1 MPDFPLRRRA
11 FLLGGS
17 AAVVL
22 NPLALRATSDATG
35 GGTRRNHALLVAVTQ
50 YPNLFRSEWLEG
62 PNNDALM
69 MHSYLTTE
77 APVPFASADIRV
89 LATGLEIAQA
99 EPELEA
105 IRTEMARLAD
115 LAAPGDFVL
124 LHFGGHGI
132 EQPARFPDQE
142 VDGRDQVFM
151 PKDVRRM
158 TRALGHWPNG
168 YVDKDIKED
177 ITAIR
182 RKGAFVWAVFDCCHS
197 GTITRALDAVPQGE
211 VSRKID
217 LRRYDIPPDL
227 WSPVRTRALSDQDLR
242 PRSIFGPAGD
252 VGLES
257 DLGPLVAFFAAQTT
271 EETPELPLPPF
282 AEDALQM
289 GLFSFTL
296 LTKLREN
303 PQMSYRRLGQAIHHG
318 YLGMNRARPSP
329 LFEGALDES
338 LFNSAG
344 SLPPVQQWRITG
356 QGGARG
362 IDAGQMHMLAPGTR
376 LAVLADPGQDLDQAL
391 GVVEIRSASALR
403 SQLGPLEGESDP
415 DLPAI
420 ALADIPANAY
430 ARLTQSVVEFEL
442 RVALPDAQAD
452 HAALAGAVAE
462 LVERIAGDDRMP
474 TRLRLVAGDKPA
486 DLRLVIRTEAEVAD
500 AMQAQG
506 QPADSPLA
514 APDTPR
520 LWLLDTSATLS
531 LHPAQR
537 PFSRPLD
544 GTDLAPVDIWLR
556 NALAAVY
563 RATNLARLAQFDDI
577 SASDVQVQLTRLPE
591 YQSPLER
598 GEEIVLHRNS
608 IVRPGNTAHVRVE
621 NTGDMPVDVNILYIA
636 SNYAIT
642 YMLDAPVRL
651 RAAEAGA
658 PNAVFSEEIVE
669 FDDTSF
675 GRERLMVIVTAAEPQ
690 ANPLDLSFLE
700 QVGVRA
706 LGQAPA
712 TGFGA
717 MIQTMADGSSTRGGS
732 SLAARR
738 AAQNSQ
744 RGAVYVFSVDNVPAS

>member
-1 MPDFPLRRRA
+1 MPRFPIRRRA
-11 FLLGGS
+11 FLLGTG
-17 AAVVL
+17 AAVAL
-22 NPLALRATSDATG
+22 TPFGLRATTEASPASTV
-35 GGTRRNHALLVAVTQ
+35 RNHALLVAVTE
-50 YPNLFRSEWLEG
+50 YPGLFRSEWLEG

-69 MHSYLTTE
+69 MQTYLTTE
-77 APVPFASADIRV
+77 APVPFAPEDVRV
-89 LATGLEIAQA
+89 LATGLEIAQG
-99 EPELEA
+99 EPTLEA
-105 IRTEMARLAD
+105 IRAEMARLAEV
-115 LAAPGDFVL
+115 AQQGDFVM
-124 LHFGGHGI
+124 LHFAGHGI

-182 RKGAFVWAVFDCCHS
+182 RKGAFVWAIFDCCHS

-217 LRRYDIPPDL
+217 LKRYDIPPDL
-227 WSPVRTRALSDQDLR
+227 WSPSRSRAMTDADLR
-242 PRSIFGPAGD
+242 PRNIFGPAGD
-252 VGLES
+252 VGLET

-271 EETPELPLPPF
+271 EETPELPLPQF
-282 AEDALQM
+282 AENALQM

-303 PQMSYRRLGQAIHHG
+303 PQMSYRRLGQAIHHA

-329 LFEGALDES
+329 LFEGALDARP
-338 LFNSAG
+338 FNTAETA
-344 SLPPVQQWRITG
+344 PEARIWRISG
-356 QGGARG
+356 EGGARA
-362 IDAGQMHMLAPGTR
+362 IDAGQMHMLTPGTR
-376 LAVLADPGQDLDQAL
+376 LAVLADPTHDLDQAL
-391 GVVEIRSASALR
+391 GVVEIRSATALR
-403 SQLGPLEGESDP
+403 SQLGPLQGDSDP

-420 ALADIPANAY
+420 ALADIPANAH
-430 ARLTQSVVEFEL
+430 ARVIESVVEFEL
-442 RVALPDAQAD
+442 RVALPDAQAG
-452 HAALAGAVAE
+452 HEGLAQAVTD
-462 LVERIAGDDRMP
+462 LVERIAGDDRLP
-474 TRLRLVAGDKPA
+474 LRLQLVAADQPA

-500 AMQAQG
+500 LMQAQG
-506 QPADSPLA
+506 QQADLPLA
-514 APDTPR
+514 DPDTPR

-531 LHPAQR
+531 LRPVER

-544 GTDLAPVDIWLR
+544 GADLAPVDNWLR
-556 NALAAVY
+556 NSLSAIY
-563 RATNLARLAQFDDI
+563 RATNLARLAQFDDF
-577 SASDVQVQLTRLPE
+577 SESDVQVQVTRLPE
-591 YQSPLER
+591 FMSPLAS

-621 NTGDMPVDVNILYIA
+621 NAGSTPVDVNIVYIA

-642 YMLDAPVRL
+642 YMLEAPVRL
-651 RAAEAGA
+651 RAAEPGA

-675 GRERLMVIVTAAEPQ
+675 GRERLLVIVTAAEPQ

-706 LGQAPA
+706 LGQTA
-712 TGFGA
+712 TGFGE
-717 MIQTMADGSSTRGGS
+717 MIQTMANATATRGGS

-738 AAQNSQ
+738 AAQASQ
-744 RGAVYVFSVDNVPAS
+744 RGAVYVFSVDNVPVS